1 MLNDPTMN
9 KLHDLRLSAMAE
21 AWTAQ
26 QKDPTI
32 GSLSFDE
39 RLALLVDIEHM
50 ARHNRKLARLLKDAE
65 LRIANA
71 VVEDVETS
79 AQRGLDRAM
88 LKQLSTCTWISEH
101 QNVLITGATG
111 VGKSYLACALAQ
123 AACRQGRRVL
133 YRRAPRLID
142 ELALAKT
149 AGQGAKLLSRLA
161 KLDLLVID
169 DLGIGTLKDAQRQDL
184 LEVID
189 DRYGRSATIITS
201 QLPLGKWHEWVADP
215 TLADAILDRI
225 VHNAYKLD
233 LKGPSRR
240 KEKPSQT

>member
-1 MLNDPTMN
+1 MN

-50 ARHNRKLARLLKDAE
+50 ARHNRKLSRLLKDAE

-79 AQRGLDRAM
+79 AQRGLDRSM

>member
-1 MLNDPTMN
+1 VLKEPTMS

-39 RLALLVDIEHM
+39 RLALLVDIEHT

-65 LRIANA
+65 LRIAHA
-71 VVEDVETS
+71 VLEDVEAS
-79 AQRGLDRAM
+79 AQRGLDRGF
-88 LKQLSTCTWISEH
+88 LKQLGTCTWIAEH

-111 VGKSYLACALAQ
+111 VGKSYVACALAH
-123 AACRQGRRVL
+123 AACRQGHRVL

-149 AGQGAKLLSRLA
+149 AGQGARLLSKLA
-161 KLDLLVID
+161 KLDVLVID

-189 DRYGRSATIITS
+189 DRYGRTATIITS
-201 QLPLGKWHEWVADP
+201 QLPIGKWHEWIADP
-215 TLADAILDRI
+215 TLADAILDRV

-240 KEKPSQT
+240 KEKPNQH

>member
-1 MLNDPTMN
+1 MLKEPTMT
-9 KLHDLRLSAMAE
+9 KLQELRLSAMAE

-26 QKDPTI
+26 QKDPTL

-39 RLALLVDIEHM
+39 RLALLVDIEHT
-50 ARHNRKLARLLKDAE
+50 ARHNRKLARFLKDAE
-65 LRIANA
+65 LRIAHA
-71 VVEDVETS
+71 VLEDVETS
-79 AQRGLDRAM
+79 AQRGLDRAF
-88 LKQLSTCTWISEH
+88 LRQLGTCTWISEH

-111 VGKSYLACALAQ
+111 VGKSYVACALAH
-123 AACRQGRRVL
+123 AACRQGHRVL

-149 AGQGAKLLSRLA
+149 AGQGARLLSKLA
-161 KLDLLVID
+161 KLDVLVID

-189 DRYGRSATIITS
+189 DRYGRTATIITS
-201 QLPLGKWHEWVADP
+201 QLPIGKWHEWIADP
-215 TLADAILDRI
+215 TLADAILDRV

-240 KEKPSQT
+240 KEKPTQH

>member
-1 MLNDPTMN
+1 MS
-9 KLHDLRLSAMAE
+9 KLHELRLSAMAE
-21 AWTAQ
+21 AWAAQ

-39 RLALLVDIEHM
+39 RLALLIDIEHM
-50 ARHNRKLARLLKDAE
+50 TRHNRKLARLLKDAE

-71 VVEDVETS
+71 VLEDVDTS
-79 AQRGLDRAM
+79 AQRGLDRSV
-88 LKQLSTCTWISEH
+88 LKQLGTGTWIAEH
-101 QNVLITGATG
+101 LNVLITGATG
-111 VGKSYLACALAQ
+111 VGKSYVACALAQ

-149 AGQGAKLLSRLA
+149 AGQSARLLSKLA
-161 KLDLLVID
+161 KFEVLVID
-169 DLGIGTLKDAQRQDL
+169 DLGIGTLKDPQRQDL
-184 LEVID
+184 LEVLD

-201 QLPLGKWHEWVADP
+201 QLPISKWHEWIADP

-225 VHNAYKLD
+225 VHNAYKVD

-240 KEKPSQT
+240 KEKMSQT

>member
-1 MLNDPTMN
+1 M
-9 KLHDLRLSAMAE
+9 
-21 AWTAQ
+21 
-26 QKDPTI
+26 
-32 GSLSFDE
+32 
-39 RLALLVDIEHM
+39 
-50 ARHNRKLARLLKDAE
+50 
-65 LRIANA
+65 
-71 VVEDVETS
+71 
-79 AQRGLDRAM
+79 
-88 LKQLSTCTWISEH
+88 
-101 QNVLITGATG
+101 
-111 VGKSYLACALAQ
+111 
-123 AACRQGRRVL
+123 
-133 YRRAPRLID
+133 
-142 ELALAKT
+142 
-149 AGQGAKLLSRLA
+149 LLSRLA

-215 TLADAILDRI
+215 TLADAVLDRL

>member
-1 MLNDPTMN
+1 MN

-71 VVEDVETS
+71 VVEDVETTP
-79 AQRGLDRAM
+79 QRGLDRPM
-88 LKQLSTCTWISEH
+88 LKQLATCTWINEH

-215 TLADAILDRI
+215 TLADAILDRL

>member
-1 MLNDPTMN
+1 VLNDPTMN

-71 VVEDVETS
+71 VVEDVETTP
-79 AQRGLDRAM
+79 QRGLDRPM
-88 LKQLSTCTWISEH
+88 LKQLATCTWIYEH

-123 AACRQGRRVL
+123 AACRQGRPPA
-133 YRRAPRLID
+133 RARC
-142 ELALAKT
+142 
-149 AGQGAKLLSRLA
+149 
-161 KLDLLVID
+161 
-169 DLGIGTLKDAQRQDL
+169 
-184 LEVID
+184 
-189 DRYGRSATIITS
+189 Y
-201 QLPLGKWHEWVADP
+201 
-215 TLADAILDRI
+215 
-225 VHNAYKLD
+225 
-233 LKGPSRR
+233 
-240 KEKPSQT
+240 

>member
-1 MLNDPTMN
+1 VLKEPTMS
-9 KLHDLRLSAMAE
+9 KLHELRLSAMAE

-32 GSLSFDE
+32 GTLSFDE
-39 RLALLVDIEHM
+39 RLALLVDIEHT

-65 LRIANA
+65 LRIAHA
-71 VVEDVETS
+71 VIEDVETS
-79 AQRGLDRAM
+79 AQRGLDRAF
-88 LKQLSTCTWISEH
+88 LKQLGTCTWIAEH

-123 AACRQGRRVL
+123 AACRQGHRVL

-149 AGQGAKLLSRLA
+149 AGQGARLLSKLA
-161 KLDLLVID
+161 KLDVLVID

-189 DRYGRSATIITS
+189 DRYGRTATIITS
-201 QLPLGKWHEWVADP
+201 QLPIGKWHEWIADP
-215 TLADAILDRI
+215 TLADAILDRV

-240 KEKPSQT
+240 KEKPSQY